1 MPWCTKCKSEYR
13 EKFTVCPRCG
23 CELVKAAPLHR
34 MEQRSDFVSGS
45 AGPGDNLGLRKS
57 CAAAVKPWQ
66 KENFGCHFTVWV
78 TLFLG
83 SLGMAGISLCIFGVI
98 SLECED
104 SYLFYGVASAV
115 FILFIISG
123 FMSLKKALIF
133 EKRSRSQNF
142 LRSTMLKW
150 CGQNLQAEELD
161 RHIGAD
167 SASSEEILY
176 SKRCE
181 NIKARINYAFVNVD
195 QKFLEKFVADSVYDM
210 IYGGKGDKKT

>member
-1 MPWCTKCKSEYR
+1 ML
-13 EKFTVCPRCG
+13 F
-23 CELVKAAPLHR
+23 
-34 MEQRSDFVSGS
+34 RS
-45 AGPGDNLGLRKS
+45 
-57 CAAAVKPWQ
+57 
-66 KENFGCHFTVWV
+66 
-78 TLFLG
+78 
-83 SLGMAGISLCIFGVI
+83 
-98 SLECED
+98 
-104 SYLFYGVASAV
+104 
-115 FILFIISG
+115 
-123 FMSLKKALIF
+123 
-133 EKRSRSQNF
+133 NF